1 MDGGQTAEH
10 SGART
15 DPMDMKNPKV
25 AAEESMYCDSV
36 ATTPLGPGPAL
47 RRSVSDQRSAI
58 SGAWRGLGV
67 GSTRDT
73 GTGSPSGRADLGLT
87 R

>member
-58 SGAWRGLGV
+58 SAVLGV
-67 GSTRDT
+67 GSAWARR
-73 GTGSPSGRADLGLT
+73 GIRVRALHLGE
-87 R
+87 RISV